1 MPAVAIA
8 IGPVGNRP
16 PSPAEVSET
25 LQALQPALLRVG
37 ASVADQKEAAD
48 FVLTVNFI
56 PATSESGSQ
65 IRVVGIERT
74 ARFQEA
80 TDRGDTPEAKEWR
93 RRVQEIER
101 WNGGE
106 RRGQN

>member
-16 PSPAEVSET
+16 PSAAEVSET
-25 LQALQPALLRVG
+25 LQALQPALLRAG
-37 ASVADQKEAAD
+37 ASLADRKEAAD
-48 FVLTVNFI
+48 FVMTVSFI
-56 PATSESGSQ
+56 PATGESGSR
-65 IRVVGIERT
+65 IKVVGIEPT
-74 ARFQEA
+74 ARFQAA

-93 RRVQEIER
+93 RRVREIEG

-106 RRGQN
+106 RRGEN